1 MAPMGTPAAGKIPLV
16 SRLRPALLAALLLS
30 PTLAPAAAPPDGS
43 PAGKAAGNA
52 ELGKNIVVHGTA
64 GGVLPCMVCHGT
76 DLAGNPAIG
85 APRLAGLKP
94 ATTLAAL
101 SAIAAGRQGKNYV
114 MRNIAHALTGADRAD
129 IAAYLATLGARG

>member
-1 MAPMGTPAAGKIPLV
+1 M
-16 SRLRPALLAALLLS
+16 SRLRRALLAALLLS

-43 PAGKAAGNA
+43 PAGNA

-114 MRNIAHALTGADRAD
+114 MRNIAHALTGADRAA